1 MSFTYII
8 DSQKIGG
15 ERIIGTI
22 PSKVAI
28 YWLENHADDFEDY
41 FLDEDKN
48 YHSNGR
54 WNHIP
59 KDYRLGNY
67 WYEND
72 NIFFDDNCELHDE
85 GEIQVSAFEENAETN
100 MFGTPILEVV
110 ADIPHPDLK
119 TKNTNWKENLS
130 PEMTEKLWPKD
141 GEPEL
146 HVVYGQRIFKGN
158 WEFEKFTIDHKF
170 DAAKLTVLTETW
182 AEEKVIAG
190 FMYEDKHIKSEGCTD
205 GDHKWDRAW
214 IDDYLLD

>member
-28 YWLENHADDFEDY
+28 YWLENHADDFEYY

-48 YHSNGR
+48 HNSDGR

-59 KDYRLGNY
+59 KEYRVGNY

-72 NIFFDDNCELHDE
+72 NIFHGDNCELHDE

-110 ADIPHPDLK
+110 ADIPQPDLK
-119 TKNTNWKENLS
+119 TKNTNWEENIS
-130 PEMTEKLWPKD
+130 PEMAQKF
-141 GEPEL
+141 
-146 HVVYGQRIFKGN
+146 GQKMASQNFI
-158 WEFEKFTIDHKF
+158 
-170 DAAKLTVLTETW
+170 
-182 AEEKVIAG
+182 
-190 FMYEDKHIKSEGCTD
+190 
-205 GDHKWDRAW
+205 
-214 IDDYLLD
+214 